1 MALGGFLLRS
11 GDRVAVIDAGIG
23 PDSPMPFMQG
33 GRFLDSLAAHG
44 VGPGDVTD
52 VIFTHLH
59 FDHIGW
65 ASRDGK
71 AVFPNASYRCDQRD
85 WDYFVTA
92 EPSGDAGPAAALGPG
107 SGRPLLEPIA
117 SQLEPWDGSATLLPG
132 LDVRLAAGHTPGS
145 GVLVVSS
152 G

>member
-1 MALGGFLLRS
+1 MHAPPTLAYGGTSEEDWAPHQGLLDGDGRVEMALGGFVLRHR
-11 GDRVAVIDAGIG
+11 DRVAVIDAGIG

-33 GRFLDSLAAHG
+33 GRFLDSLATHG

-52 VIFTHLH
+52 MIFTHLH

-71 AVFPNASYRCDQRD
+71 AVFPNATYRCDLRD

-92 EPSGDAGPAAALGPG
+92 EPSGDTGPAAALGPG
-107 SGRPLLEPIA
+107 SGRPLLE
-117 SQLEPWDGSATLLPG
+117 
-132 LDVRLAAGHTPGS
+132 
-145 GVLVVSS
+145 
-152 G
+152 